1 MTEQELNNKI
11 KGAYSRA
18 TPNVLDSV
26 RSQCE
31 AQKGTV
37 IPMTSP
43 KKKKNFARRFGA
55 IAAALALVIALGAGV
70 GTWQAGHAVAST
82 VSLDV
87 NPSIEIKVNKNE
99 QVLNVVPLNEDAKI
113 VIGDMD
119 FARSDLDVTI
129 NALIGSMLRN
139 GYINELANSI
149 LISVDDSNAERG
161 KALEARLAGE
171 IDTLLQTGS
180 FQGSVLS
187 QTISADSELQTLA
200 SRYSITPGKA
210 QLIQQIVAQDT
221 RYTFEDLAPLSI
233 NELNLISETGSLQ
246 LDNVAATGEASDK
259 AYIGAE
265 AAMQAAREHFLSQLP
280 TVSVEPH
287 WEWELDF
294 EHGRMVYEI
303 EFSYVSGA
311 EFECL
316 VDALTGEVL
325 SAHSEPHY
333 SENHHDDHHG
343 SSAAQPTPS
352 ADPTPSPSASTY
364 ISADEAKAAALAHA
378 GVNAA
383 DAYGWECEFDRDDG
397 RTVYEVDFHA
407 NGYEYSYEI
416 NATNGSVV
424 KHEREHDD
432 DHHTPTPSSQPVVN
446 PTPSPSAS
454 TYISADEAKAAALAH
469 AGVNAADAYDWEC
482 EFDRDDGRT
491 VYDVDFHANGYE
503 YSYEINATNGSVVKH
518 EREHDDDH
526 HTPSPSSQ
534 PVVNP
539 TPSPSPS
546 ASTYISADEA
556 KAAALAHAGVN
567 AADAYGW
574 ECEFDRDDGRTVYEI
589 EFRSGRYEYSYEIDA
604 ASSAVLDSEKE
615 LDD

>member
-37 IPMTSP
+37 IPMTNP

-265 AAMQAAREHFLSQLP
+265 SAIQAAIQYFRDQLP
-280 TVSVEPH
+280 TVTVAPH

-294 EHGRMVYEI
+294 EHGRMVYELEI
-303 EFSYVSGA
+303 EYPGGT

-316 VDALTGEVL
+316 VDALTGEIL
-325 SAHSEPHY
+325 YGHSEPHY

-383 DAYGWECEFDRDDG
+383 DAYGWECEFD
-397 RTVYEVDFHA
+397 
-407 NGYEYSYEI
+407 
-416 NATNGSVV
+416 
-424 KHEREHDD
+424 K
-432 DHHTPTPSSQPVVN
+432 
-446 PTPSPSAS
+446 
-454 TYISADEAKAAALAH
+454 
-469 AGVNAADAYDWEC
+469 
-482 EFDRDDGRT
+482 DDGRT

-503 YSYEINATNGSVVKH
+503 YSYEISAVDGSVLKY
-518 EREHDDDH
+518 EREKDDDRQASV
-526 HTPSPSSQ
+526 PSAE
-534 PVVNP
+534 PVVNSSP
-539 TPSPSPS
+539 TPS
-546 ASTYISADEA
+546 ASSYISADEA
-556 KAAALAHAGVN
+556 KAAALAHAGVK

-574 ECEFDRDDGRTVYEI
+574 ECEFDKDDGRAVYEI
-589 EFRSGRYEYSYEIDA
+589 DFKAGNYEFSYEIDA
-604 ASSAVLDSEKE
+604 VSGAVLDFEKE